1 MSMAL
6 IRALV
11 VDDEPNARQN
21 LTILLETHC
30 PSVEVVGTAGSVLEA
45 VQAIKQWQPDVLL
58 LDIEIGDGSGFDVL
72 EKLASP
78 PPQVIFTTAF
88 DHYAVK
94 AFKFSAVDYI
104 LKPIDIDDL
113 TAALGRVEEKMKQT
127 QISKKLEHLMTNL
140 SGLSNRQER
149 KMKRVGLPIQ
159 GGIQYFSIS
168 EIIRLQSQSNYTTF
182 FLNQGREYLISRTLK
197 EYDELLSDQGFVRIH
212 QSHLINL
219 EHVTQYQK
227 ADGGYVVMTDGSH
240 VPLSKTHKDQ
250 FLARLNQI

>member
-1 MSMAL
+1 MA
-6 IRALV
+6 IMRALV

-21 LTILLETHC
+21 LTILLQTHC
-30 PSVEVVGTAGSVLEA
+30 PSVEVIGNAGTVQEA
-45 VQAIKQWQPDVLL
+45 VQAIKQFQPDVVL

-72 EKLASP
+72 EKLTTP

-94 AFKFSAVDYI
+94 AFKYSAVDYI

-113 TAALGRVEEKMKQT
+113 TAALARVEEKMKQT
-127 QISKKLEHLMTNL
+127 QISKKLENLMTNL
-140 SGLSNRQER
+140 SGLSNRQDR

-159 GGIQYFSIS
+159 GGVQYFAIS
-168 EIIRLQSQSNYTTF
+168 EIVRLQSQSNYTMF
-182 FLNQGREYLISRTLK
+182 FLTQGREFLISRTLK
-197 EYDELLSDQGFVRIH
+197 EYDELLSDQGFVRVH
-212 QSHLINL
+212 QSHFINL

-227 ADGGYVVMTDGSH
+227 SDGGYVVMTDGSN

-250 FLARLNQI
+250 FLERLSQG